1 MDLESV
7 RAFVKVAELASFTRA
22 AQQLGLPKSR
32 VSARV
37 RALEEELGSH
47 LLQRTTRAVQ
57 VTPDGES
64 FLLRARRLLVEAD
77 ELSSMFAGPR
87 NLRGRVRVD
96 LPVTIACDV
105 LIPRVPELLSMHPD
119 LELVLSTTDRRVD
132 VVREGFDCVL
142 RIGAMPDSGLI
153 AQRLGTMPMA
163 NYASP
168 GYLDRFGLPRTLDDL
183 DRHFVI
189 HYSQSLGSDPPS
201 FEYRD
206 GDRWVERPMRAL
218 VTVNS
223 TDAYQAAC
231 IAGLGIAQA
240 PRWGRLASVRSSALV
255 EVMPDFTCA
264 PLPVS
269 IVHAHGRNPPRRVR
283 AVTAWIAQ
291 LLEPLL
297 TRES

>member
-1 MDLESV
+1 
-7 RAFVKVAELASFTRA
+7 
-22 AQQLGLPKSR
+22 
-32 VSARV
+32 
-37 RALEEELGSH
+37 
-47 LLQRTTRAVQ
+47 
-57 VTPDGES
+57 
-64 FLLRARRLLVEAD
+64 
-77 ELSSMFAGPR
+77 
-87 NLRGRVRVD
+87 
-96 LPVTIACDV
+96 
-105 LIPRVPELLSMHPD
+105 
-119 LELVLSTTDRRVD
+119 VD